1 MSTKR
6 NGLLALLGLGA
17 VAWWKYK
24 NSTPEEKQAVKDTI
38 SNAKDNFNKMGS
50 DLKAKATDVASQV
63 QSKVATAT
71 NNGAA
76 AATDNKAGQPDTQN
90 QSSF

>member
-24 NSTPEEKQAVKDTI
+24 NSTPEQKQVVKDTL
-38 SNAKDNFNKMGS
+38 NTAKDNFNKLGS
-50 DLKAKATDVASQV
+50 DLKTKASEVASQV
-63 QSKVATAT
+63 QEKVGGNTAST
-71 NNGAA
+71 ADAGA
-76 AATDNKAGQPDTQN
+76 PDTQH

>member
-24 NSTPEEKQAVKDTI
+24 NSTPEQKQAVKDTL
-38 SNAKDNFNKMGS
+38 NTAKDNFNKLGT
-50 DLKAKATDVASQV
+50 DLKSRASDMASQV
-63 QSKVATAT
+63 QDKVAGAT
-71 NNGAA
+71 NSNPSTADAGA
-76 AATDNKAGQPDTQN
+76 PDTQN